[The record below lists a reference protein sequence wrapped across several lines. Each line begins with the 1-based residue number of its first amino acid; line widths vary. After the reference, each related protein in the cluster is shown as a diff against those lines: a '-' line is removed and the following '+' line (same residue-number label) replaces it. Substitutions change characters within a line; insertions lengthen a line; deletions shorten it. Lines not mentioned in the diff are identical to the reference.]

1 LLHFGAGVKIALMG
15 ALERDAFRFPT
26 QQEIDEE
33 SRRIRRLRL
42 AVELALSVIAAGE
55 LTFQDAQDLASGLR
69 RVALQ
74 LFPDKGSVFDL
85 IYAPRIR
92 RMIAEVY
99 RLH

>member
-1 LLHFGAGVKIALMG
+1 MG
-15 ALERDAFRFPT
+15 ALERDASRFPT

-55 LTFQDAQDLASGLR
+55 LTFQDVQDLASGLR

-74 LFPDKGSVFDL
+74 LFPDKGNVFDL

>member
-1 LLHFGAGVKIALMG
+1 MG
-15 ALERDAFRFPT
+15 ALESDASRFPT

-33 SRRIRRLRL
+33 SRRIRRLRM
-42 AVELALSVIAAGE
+42 AVELALSVIASGE

-69 RVALQ
+69 RVALK
-74 LFPDKGSVFDL
+74 LFPDKGNVFDL

-92 RMIAEVY
+92 RMIGEVY